1 MNYKGIIMAGGS
13 GSRLR
18 PLTLGVSKQLL
29 PIYDKPLI
37 YYPLSILMLAGIQDI
52 LIITTPEDRA
62 AFTRLLGDGHQIGI
76 NITYAVQDRP
86 NGIAEAFILGKEFIG
101 SSNVCLVLGDN
112 IFWGHD
118 IKNKLRKALAI
129 EAGATVFGYSVKD
142 PSRFGVV
149 EFDKNKKVV
158 GVEEKPDLPKSSFA
172 ITGLYFY
179 DNKVVDYASRLRPS
193 ERGELE
199 ITSINQIY
207 LESQALNVELLGR
220 GYAWLDTGTHD
231 SLHQA
236 SNFIQAVECQQ
247 GFKIACIE
255 EIAYNNGWID
265 REGLRSCAEKY
276 SKTDYGSYLS
286 DIYSFSY
293 EKENRVS

>member
-1 MNYKGIIMAGGS
+1 MAGGS